1 MEREGVSRRAV
12 LGAGVAAVAAAVIVP
27 AISPY
32 PAAAQAKVK
41 PAMVQYQLTPK
52 NKQQCDACLHWV
64 APDQCKLVEGKIAPK
79 GWCSL
84 YAVKPK

>member
-12 LGAGVAAVAAAVIVP
+12 LGAGVAAVAAVVIVP
-27 AISPY
+27 ALAPH

-52 NKQQCDACLHWV
+52 NKQQCDTCLHWV
-64 APDQCKLVEGKIAPK
+64 PPDQCKLVEGKIAPK

-84 YAVKPK
+84 YALKPK